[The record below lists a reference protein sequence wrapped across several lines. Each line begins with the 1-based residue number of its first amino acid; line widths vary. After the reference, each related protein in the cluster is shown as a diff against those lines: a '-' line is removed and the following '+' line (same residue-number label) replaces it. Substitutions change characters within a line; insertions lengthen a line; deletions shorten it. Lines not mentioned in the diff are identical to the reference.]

1 MSGSAPGSNGVC
13 RPGFQGEVTRES
25 FEPRVVPSG
34 ILIRPMSVRSFT
46 VLMLLW
52 ALWLWPTGTRAGELL
67 AHDRYQLDNG
77 LDVVLH
83 VDRGLPLVALDLS
96 YRVGSMHDGA
106 HPGVAHLV
114 EHLMFRGTD
123 HMADGELSA
132 RLYDA
137 GARGTNAATRYDHTA
152 YHTVVPTDQLPL
164 ALWLESDRMGHM
176 LPALTDD
183 KVHEEIET
191 TIDEWEDRIDSERD
205 GTTAEAMWS
214 ALFPPGHPF
223 HPSPPTLIERLEP
236 SHARDFVG
244 RYYGPANATLILAGD
259 LPADI
264 REQVQRYFGHRT
276 GGTRPAEPVG
286 VEQEPTQ
293 ERRVVRT
300 SALSST
306 PMVLMAWPSPGVYE
320 PGDADADVLAAT
332 LNADRLLPLLEA
344 EAPEVFVAVHAR
356 QLSRRRQSLFV
367 LSTQGVASAEPQ
379 RMAEAMD
386 AVLERLRAQSLA
398 PGDLRRA
405 RRRFTVDALRG
416 LQRLELK
423 AERMRL
429 YVGAGKSPD
438 WLDEDLARYAAVDE
452 ASVSAFIREQLT
464 AERRVVVLAPPG
476 QESD

>member
-1 MSGSAPGSNGVC
+1 MT
-13 RPGFQGEVTRES
+13 RPS
-25 FEPRVVPSG
+25 FEPRGAGSG
-34 ILIRPMSVRSFT
+34 ILLAPMSSRSFT
-46 VLMLLW
+46 VLVWL
-52 ALWLWPTGTRAGELL
+52 ATLWLWPAAARADELL

-96 YRVGSMHDGA
+96 YHVGSMHDGA

-114 EHLMFRGTD
+114 EHLMFRGTE

-152 YHTVVPTDQLPL
+152 YHTVVPTEQLSL
-164 ALWLESDRMGHM
+164 ALWLESDRMAHM
-176 LPALTDD
+176 LPALADAT
-183 KVHEEIET
+183 VLEEIET
-191 TIDEWEDRIDSERD
+191 TIDEWEDRVDSERD

-214 ALFPPGHPF
+214 TLFPPGHPF
-223 HPSPPTLIERLEP
+223 HPAPPELIEQLKP

-259 LPADI
+259 LPADV

-276 GGTRPAEPVG
+276 GGQRPGAPAG
-286 VEQEPTQ
+286 VEQEPTE
-293 ERRVVRT
+293 ERRVVRP
-300 SALSST
+300 SVLSST
-306 PMVLMAWPSPGVYE
+306 PMVLMAWPTPGVYE

-332 LNADRLLPLLEA
+332 LNAGRLLPLLEA

-356 QLSRRRQSLFV
+356 QLSRQRQSLFV
-367 LSTQGVASAEPQ
+367 LSAQGGTSADPQ
-379 RMAEAMD
+379 RMADAMD
-386 AVLERLRAQSLA
+386 AVLERLRAQSLT

-452 ASVSAFIREQLT
+452 ASVSTFLREQLT
-464 AERRVVVLAPPG
+464 TERRVVVLAPAG
-476 QESD
+476 QESE